1 MRKALKKLTINVI
14 WCSIESVLLTLNI
27 NDWIMMKSKPTKRLC
42 YEDFQY
48 GSGDITVINERDS
61 LHLYEAVDSVS
72 CSKNLA
78 REIFSFQKENIFAN
92 IHGKKI

>member
-1 MRKALKKLTINVI
+1 
-14 WCSIESVLLTLNI
+14 
-27 NDWIMMKSKPTKRLC
+27 MKGPKPTKGLC

-48 GSGDITVINERDS
+48 GSGDIAVISERDS

-72 CSKNLA
+72 RSENLA

-92 IHGKKI
+92 VHGKKI

>member
-1 MRKALKKLTINVI
+1 
-14 WCSIESVLLTLNI
+14 
-27 NDWIMMKSKPTKRLC
+27 MKGPKPTKRLC

-48 GSGDITVINERDS
+48 GSGDIAVISERDS

-72 CSKNLA
+72 RPENLA

-92 IHGKKI
+92 VHGKTI